1 MYEIPLP
8 ETGCN
13 VYHGSYVD
21 NYFNGKRTRFYL
33 NDTQLVQSSKSD
45 YSRVPDGVTCINTG
59 DLIYKPELE
68 VYFNLASFVLFP
80 LLILFAIR
88 LILFKWWRRP

>member
-8 ETGCN
+8 ENGCS
-13 VYHGSYVD
+13 VYYGTYVD
-21 NYFNGKRTRFYL
+21 NYYNSVRTRFYV
-33 NDTQLVQSSKSD
+33 NDTQLVKSSTSS
-45 YSRVPDGVTCINTG
+45 YTRLPDNVVCLNQG

-80 LLILFAIR
+80 LLIMFAIR
-88 LILFKWWRRP
+88 LILFRWWRRP